1 MTEAP
6 IHFMID
12 LTLYPTSENGRQE
25 PIARDGF
32 ATPCKLTSDGD
43 MLYDCRLRLFGHI
56 MFPGETKRV
65 GIRFLWDE
73 HAPLFR
79 AARKFYLWDSRIY
92 GEAKLVG

>member
-12 LTLYPTSENGRQE
+12 LTLYPTSEGGRRE
-25 PIARDGF
+25 AIARDNF
-32 ATPCKLTSDGD
+32 ATPCKLTSEDD
-43 MLYDCRLRLFGHI
+43 MLYDCRLRLFGQVI
-56 MFPGETKRV
+56 LPGETKRV

-79 AARKFYLWDSRIY
+79 EARKFYLSDSRIY
-92 GEAKLVG
+92 GVAELVD